1 MVSNGERVKTLIGQS
16 NSVKRVVF
24 SPNGGYLVSGSWN
37 CIIDVW
43 RVSSGEHIKRL
54 TVDFDPIKSLVFRRT
69 ESIWH
74 VHIFR
79 ILSGGYRVEKVFIF
93 S

>member
-1 MVSNGERVKTLIGQS
+1 MWRVSNEERVKTLIGQS

-24 SPNGGYLVSGSWN
+24 SLNGEYLASGSWN

-54 TVDFDPIKSLVFRRT
+54 TVDFDPIKSLVFSPNG
-69 ESIWH
+69 EYLACAY
-74 VHIFR
+74 F
-79 ILSGGYRVEKVFIF
+79 
-93 S
+93 